1 MKYFIGDL
9 ARLLNLS
16 SEMIRYYEKMEMF
29 KPDRQEGSNYRIYSS
44 RDVLLL
50 ITAMQL
56 QSFQFKIK
64 DIRHIRTIS
73 ENRYT
78 KEFLTDIIAF
88 RERLVKELE
97 YRNWLLMRVNELIE
111 RNHTALLN
119 EGNFWLK
126 RRPGQY
132 RYPFLYVEKSGDF
145 KCLLPESITN
155 TLLSEQIL
163 PFCDFIVEEKD
174 QDELWSLMILKEYG
188 DYLNLPIECR
198 EALPP
203 FISANTIIKASD
215 FSLKNC
221 KTLKDYAAQR
231 NYHPN
236 GDVYGSICGGMSLE
250 MSEYFLELQLPVEKA

>member
-132 RYPFLYVEKSGDF
+132 RYPFYMLKKAETLNVYCQNSLRTH
-145 KCLLPESITN
+145 CLVNKFFPFV
-155 TLLSEQIL
+155 TLL
-163 PFCDFIVEEKD
+163 
-174 QDELWSLMILKEYG
+174 
-188 DYLNLPIECR
+188 
-198 EALPP
+198 
-203 FISANTIIKASD
+203 
-215 FSLKNC
+215 
-221 KTLKDYAAQR
+221 
-231 NYHPN
+231 
-236 GDVYGSICGGMSLE
+236 
-250 MSEYFLELQLPVEKA
+250 